1 MRTRQL
7 CKDKLEEEMIEHKH
21 LLPNHNER
29 LKELTLA
36 RHKNTSPLYATVPK
50 AEYDA
55 LKKKLDICQ
64 KECIRIAELY
74 KRDKKLF
81 ENEIQQIIEQIN
93 ESNMDTQ

>member
-50 AEYDA
+50 TEYDS

-74 KRDKKLF
+74 KRDRKLF
-81 ENEIQQIIEQIN
+81 EAKMERMVKRIEETIRG
-93 ESNMDTQ
+93 

>member
-1 MRTRQL
+1 MRTWQL
-7 CKDKLEEEMIEHKH
+7 CKDQLEEEMIEHKH

-29 LKELTLA
+29 LKELTLV

-74 KRDKKLF
+74 KRNKQRFCTKI
-81 ENEIQQIIEQIN
+81 ERIIKHIEETMN
-93 ESNMDTQ
+93 A

>member
-7 CKDKLEEEMIEHKH
+7 CKDQLEEEMIEHKH

-74 KRDKKLF
+74 KRDKQRFCAKI
-81 ENEIQQIIEQIN
+81 ERIIKHIEETTN
-93 ESNMDTQ
+93 A

>member
-1 MRTRQL
+1 
-7 CKDKLEEEMIEHKH
+7 MIEHKH

-64 KECIRIAELY
+64 KECIRIVELY
-74 KRDKKLF
+74 KRDRKLF
-81 ENEIQQIIEQIN
+81 NNKIQRIIRHIEDFKRG
-93 ESNMDTQ
+93 SK

>member
-29 LKELTLA
+29 LKELTLT

-74 KRDKKLF
+74 QRDKQLF
-81 ENEIQQIIEQIN
+81 NSKIQRIIRHIEDFKRG
-93 ESNMDTQ
+93 SK

>member
-7 CKDKLEEEMIEHKH
+7 CKDNLEKEMIEHKH

-74 KRDKKLF
+74 KRDKQLF
-81 ENEIQQIIEQIN
+81 NNKIQRIIRHIKEFKK
-93 ESNMDTQ
+93 